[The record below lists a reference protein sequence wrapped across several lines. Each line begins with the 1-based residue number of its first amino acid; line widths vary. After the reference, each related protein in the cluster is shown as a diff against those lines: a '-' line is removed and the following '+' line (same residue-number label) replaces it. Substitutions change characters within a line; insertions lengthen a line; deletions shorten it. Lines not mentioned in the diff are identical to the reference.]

1 MIILLTKRKHYLPK
15 KIEAMVDN
23 KAQYSFLKLL
33 DHMFENEAYKYL
45 STGQLAEQIPHI
57 TAETLYHTYQSMINN
72 DQCSVYVVGNV
83 EPESVEKQIREK
95 FAIKPFDKHHSNIY
109 TSFTR

>member
-1 MIILLTKRKHYLPK
+1 
-15 KIEAMVDN
+15 
-23 KAQYSFLKLL
+23 
-33 DHMFENEAYKYL
+33 MFENEAYKYL
-45 STGQLAEQIPHI
+45 STGQLEQIPHI

-95 FAIKPFDKHHSNIY
+95 FALKPFDKHQFQHSTHHLHDEEVDYIVEY
-109 TSFTR
+109 DDASS

>member
-1 MIILLTKRKHYLPK
+1 MHG
-15 KIEAMVDN
+15 
-23 KAQYSFLKLL
+23 S
-33 DHMFENEAYKYL
+33 YKYL
-45 STGQLAEQIPHI
+45 STGQLEQIPHI

-95 FAIKPFDKHHSNIY
+95 FALKPFDKHQFQHSTHHY
-109 TSFTR
+109 TMKKLIILLNMMTWIKLN

>member
-1 MIILLTKRKHYLPK
+1 
-15 KIEAMVDN
+15 MVDN
-23 KAQYSFLKLL
+23 KSTIFVLKLL

-45 STGQLAEQIPHI
+45 STGQLEQIPHI

-83 EPESVEKQIREK
+83 EPERC
-95 FAIKPFDKHHSNIY
+95 
-109 TSFTR
+109 